1 MVKQYE
7 ALRGSFMLLSFVTA
21 ALLLVVQSRSLL
33 ADRATAT
40 PTASTVTP
48 VTPTEAV
55 PPTSAPFASYPQDSA
70 LYSEQPATPTS
81 QTAGI
86 ATGIEQV
93 LAAAHPVALIQNPL
107 LVVDLS
113 DRQVS
118 LYHNDVWQASY
129 DIAIGR
135 EGWETPSG
143 NFSVLNMQEHPV
155 WQNPMSGEVVESPA
169 ENPLGS
175 RWIGFWTDGLH
186 QIGFHGTN
194 QEEYIGQA
202 VSHGCIR
209 MRDAEI
215 QALFTQVAVG
225 TPVIVQP

>member
-1 MVKQYE
+1 MSKQYE
-7 ALRGSFMLLSFVTA
+7 ALSGTFMLLSFVTA

-33 ADRATAT
+33 TEQATA
-40 PTASTVTP
+40 
-48 VTPTEAV
+48 TPTEAV
-55 PPTSAPFASYPQDSA
+55 PSTAPIASSPTEPPSERY
-70 LYSEQPATPTS
+70 LEQPASLEP
-81 QTAGI
+81 QTAGVE
-86 ATGIEQV
+86 TGIEQI
-93 LAAAHPVALIQNPL
+93 LASAHPVALIQKPL

-113 DRQVS
+113 ERQVS
-118 LYHNDVWQASY
+118 LYQNDVWQATY

-143 NFSVLNMQEHPV
+143 NFSVLNMQENPV
-155 WQNPMSGEVVESPA
+155 WQNPISGEVVESPT

-175 RWIGFWTDGLH
+175 RWIGFWTDGTH

-194 QEEYIGQA
+194 QEESIGQA

-209 MRDAEI
+209 MRDPEI
-215 QALFTQVAVG
+215 QQLFTQVAVG

>member
-1 MVKQYE
+1 MSKQYE
-7 ALRGSFMLLSFVTA
+7 ALSGTFMLLSFVTA

-33 ADRATAT
+33 TDQATAT
-40 PTASTVTP
+40 PTAS
-48 VTPTEAV
+48 PTEAH
-55 PPTSAPFASYPQDSA
+55 SQASLASLPSEQPLEQSV
-70 LYSEQPATPTS
+70 YSEQPASPEP

-86 ATGIEQV
+86 ETGIEQILV
-93 LAAAHPVALIQNPL
+93 SAHPVALIQNPL

-118 LYHNDVWQASY
+118 LYHNDVWQATY

-143 NFSVLNMQEHPV
+143 NFTVLNMQEHPV
-155 WQNPMSGEVVESPA
+155 WQNPISGEVVESPA

-175 RWIGFWTDGLH
+175 RWIGFWTDGTH

-194 QEEYIGQA
+194 QEESIGQA
-202 VSHGCIR
+202 ISHGCVR
-209 MRDAEI
+209 MRDSEI
-215 QALFTQVAVG
+215 QQLFTQVTIG

>member
-1 MVKQYE
+1 MSKQYE
-7 ALRGSFMLLSFVTA
+7 ALSGTFMLLSFVTA
-21 ALLLVVQSRSLL
+21 ALMLAVQGRSWLLDS
-33 ADRATAT
+33 ATAT
-40 PTASTVTP
+40 PTKTSVTAST
-48 VTPTEAV
+48 A
-55 PPTSAPFASYPQDSA
+55 TSTAADPWPNQALASPN
-70 LYSEQPATPTS
+70 SEQPASPEP
-81 QTAGI
+81 QTAGVE
-86 ATGIEQV
+86 TGIEQI
-93 LAAAHPVALIQNPL
+93 LASAHPVALIQNPL

-118 LYHNDVWQASY
+118 LYQNDVLQVSY
-129 DIAIGR
+129 EIAIGR

-143 NFSVLNMQEHPV
+143 NFSVLNLQEQPV
-155 WQNPMSGEVVESPA
+155 WQNPISGEVVASPA

-175 RWIGFWTDGLH
+175 RWIGFWTDGTH

-209 MRDAEI
+209 MRDPEI

-225 TPVIVQP
+225 TPIIVQP